1 MPKHALEHA
10 IESGALI
17 DPGTRELVLYMAE
30 HKQEPSIPKARKN
43 GWEAVD
49 GYFWGYIDTVRFTKA
64 AVPAADSWKGSKS
77 FHEYAGRCTDQRR
90 AESDGPLQVLSLATK
105 NVAQALLSAYALLC
119 LVQCINLL
127 VCS

>member
-1 MPKHALEHA
+1 
-10 IESGALI
+10 
-17 DPGTRELVLYMAE
+17 MAE

-77 FHEYAGRCTDQRR
+77 FHEYAGRCTDRRR